1 MVSFAV
7 GFLIGLA
14 VQLLVL
20 AALRWRRRR
29 RAALDDP
36 PFLQSD
42 SWFSG
47 MTIIQD
53 PHVPPGKMYLIDER
67 AVVAPDQWDR
77 IAKLG
82 TTTTLEAMTRGFSE
96 PVQTE
101 PRPDDIF
108 KPIPPKENPS

>member
-42 SWFSG
+42 SWFAG

-53 PHVPPGKMYLIDER
+53 PHVPPGKMYLIDEQ
-67 AVVAPDQWDR
+67 AIVPPDVFDR
-77 IAKLG
+77 LAERG
-82 TTTTLEAMTRGFSE
+82 TPRNPRFSARIS
-96 PVQTE
+96 TE
-101 PRPDDIF
+101 PTPDDIF
-108 KPIPPKENPS
+108 KPIPPKENPT